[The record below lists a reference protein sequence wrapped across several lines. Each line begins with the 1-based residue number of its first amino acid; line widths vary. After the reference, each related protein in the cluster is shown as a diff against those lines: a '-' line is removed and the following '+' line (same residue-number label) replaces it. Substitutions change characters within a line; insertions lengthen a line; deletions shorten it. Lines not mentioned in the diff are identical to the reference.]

1 MAHIEEIPN
10 EFIRQELEE
19 FVERDHEKRHLINL
33 YAPAKPLL
41 LELAAA
47 IIEGDNLVS
56 DRLTV

>member
-19 FVERDHEKRHLINL
+19 FVEREEEKRHLINL

-41 LELAAA
+41 LELAA
-47 IIEGDNLVS
+47 
-56 DRLTV
+56 